1 MVGGNDADGM
11 GCRDS
16 VFLFFCENFALGV
29 IRIYEYLVRL
39 VVMGLKQL
47 EL

>member
-16 VFLFFCENFALGV
+16 VFLFFCENFGRDSNL
-29 IRIYEYLVRL
+29 
-39 VVMGLKQL
+39 
-47 EL
+47 